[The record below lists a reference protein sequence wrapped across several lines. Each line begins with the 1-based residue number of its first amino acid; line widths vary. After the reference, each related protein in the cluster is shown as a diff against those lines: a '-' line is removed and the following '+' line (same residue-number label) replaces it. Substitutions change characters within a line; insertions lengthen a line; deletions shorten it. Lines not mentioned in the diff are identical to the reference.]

1 MVFLRGNKN
10 INGKGFNKVD
20 YNNKDNND
28 EKGIS
33 VLDNEGRTMKRKM
46 TRMTTTAWATTM
58 TRVSQL

>member
-1 MVFLRGNKN
+1 MFFLLLNKN

-46 TRMTTTAWATTM
+46 TRMTATAWATTM